1 MLILF
6 KHLSFLSYIL
16 AVCAFSLVDHS
27 ILLEKLKRYGVV
39 GQLQEWFKNYLQDRQ
54 QQVVVDG
61 YTSTWAPVT
70 SGVPQGS
77 LLDLLLFIIFIND
90 LPSAL
95 PDGSLTALYADDTK
109 LYGSILSYLDAD
121 KLQPALTNL
130 DSWVF
135 TIILISSARSYQ

>member
-1 MLILF
+1 MQNRSCVSQLLSVLHSIGKNLDNIQTDILYLDF
-6 KHLSFLSYIL
+6 
-16 AVCAFSLVDHS
+16 ARAFDSVNHA

-109 LYGSILSYLDAD
+109 LYSSILS
-121 KLQPALTNL
+121 
-130 DSWVF
+130 
-135 TIILISSARSYQ
+135 